1 MSSREISATIRLTLA
16 GIPKRMAGTIST
28 IISVALAVI
37 VLLASLAMA
46 QGFRA
51 TVDGAGSE
59 SIAIMTRT
67 GATSDLSSVI
77 PRDQVRLLDGA
88 SGIARSA
95 TGQPLLSPEVYVTV
109 DGIKRVT
116 GTKVNLPLRGVGAFG
131 PSLRD
136 GFRIVQG
143 RMFVPGDN
151 EIVVGKA
158 ATEIFRGFEPGKTIS
173 MGSRKWRV
181 VGVFTVPGTVFDSE
195 VWTDAE
201 VAQSLFGRGP
211 SYQTLR
217 ARLTNASVLPQLKAW
232 IAAEPRLQLDVHS
245 EKEFAAAQSQQL
257 TAIILWLGWPLA
269 IAIALGAIAGA
280 VNAVVSSVEAR
291 SNEIVTLRAIG
302 FSRMATFV
310 GVISES
316 IVLCAVGGIIGVAFA
331 LLFFDGLTT
340 STLGDNF
347 SQIVFSFAVNRSAML
362 TGFALAVGVGLLG
375 GIYPAWRA
383 AHSPLN
389 RAGQGMQ

>member
-1 MSSREISATIRLTLA
+1 MSSGEINATILLTLA
-16 GIPKRMAGTIST
+16 SIPKRLAGSLST
-28 IISVALAVI
+28 IVSVALAVI
-37 VLLASLAMA
+37 VLLAALAMA

-59 SIAIMTRT
+59 TIAIMART

-77 PRDQVRLLDGA
+77 PREQVRLLDGA
-88 SGIARSA
+88 PGIAQST
-95 TGQPLLSPEVYVTV
+95 TGQPLLSAEVYVTV
-109 DGIKRVT
+109 DGIKRTT
-116 GTKVNLPLRGVGAFG
+116 GTKVNLPLRGVGVHGA
-131 PSLRD
+131 SLRD

-151 EIVVGKA
+151 EIIVGKA
-158 ATEIFRGFEPGKTIS
+158 ATELFRGFEPGKTVS

-217 ARLTNASVLPQLKAW
+217 ARLTSPTALAQLKTW

-269 IAIALGAIAGA
+269 IAIALGAMAGA
-280 VNAVVSSVEAR
+280 INAVVSSVEAR

-302 FSRMATFV
+302 FSRIATFL

-316 IVLCAVGGIIGVAFA
+316 IVLCAIGGIIGVLFA
-331 LLFFDGLTT
+331 VLFFDGLTT

-347 SQIVFSFAVNRSAML
+347 SQIVFSFAVNSSAML
-362 TGFALAVGVGLLG
+362 TGVALAISVGLLG

-383 AHSPLN
+383 ANAPLS
-389 RAGQGMQ
+389 RAGQGAF